1 MADKIDITSFLFSV
15 LLHSLLIFILSLG
28 IFKTEP
34 KRVALITDITLIE
47 AREYMGQKGEEEKTV
62 GIEKK
67 QQKVAEAVKKKKV
80 SEVKPKDQIV
90 DTKTL
95 LAKIEKEKEKLNIGI
110 SRENLKNLSEEEKD
124 EVIEDFTD
132 ESETGGEVIA
142 GGQPSISGDLAT
154 RKYKKIQWKF
164 PPKLPEETELAI
176 EISVLP
182 NGIIKYVKLI
192 RTSGYPELDN
202 MAVSQARSL
211 QFEPLP
217 PSAEQKENIGIL
229 LFKFGAAK

>member
-15 LLHSLLIFILSLG
+15 LFHSLLIFILSLG
-28 IFKTEP
+28 VFKTEP

-47 AREYMGQKGEEEKTV
+47 AKEYLGQKGEEEKTI

-67 QQKVAEAVKKKKV
+67 QKTIAETVKKKQERAKK
-80 SEVKPKDQIV
+80 SDNQIV
-90 DTKTL
+90 DTKSL
-95 LAKIEKEKEKLNIGI
+95 LEKIEREKLKLNLGI
-110 SRENLKNLSEEEKD
+110 TRENLKDLSDGEKEE
-124 EVIEDFTD
+124 VVEDFA
-132 ESETGGEVIA
+132 EETGGEVIA
-142 GGQPSISGDLAT
+142 GSQPSISGDLAT

-182 NGIIKYVKLI
+182 NGIIKYVKLV

-202 MAVSQARSL
+202 MAVTQARSL
-211 QFEPLP
+211 QFEALP
-217 PSAEQKENIGIL
+217 PDAEQKENIGIL

>member
-1 MADKIDITSFLFSV
+1 MTDKIEITSFFFSV
-15 LLHSLLIFILSLG
+15 LFHSILIIILSLG
-28 IFKTEP
+28 IFKVEP
-34 KRVALITDITLIE
+34 RRVALITDVTLINPD
-47 AREYMGQKGEEEKTV
+47 EYLGKKGEEERAV

-67 QQKVAEAVKKKKV
+67 QEKIAETVKKVKK
-80 SEVKPKDQIV
+80 EKIKPKDQIV

-95 LAKIEKEKEKLNIGI
+95 LEKIQKEKEKLNLGI
-110 SRENLKNLSEEEKD
+110 SRENLKNLAEEEKE
-124 EVIEDFTD
+124 EVSEDFIAD
-132 ESETGGEVIA
+132 SDGEVVA
-142 GGQPSISGDLAT
+142 GGQPTISGDLAT

-202 MAVSQARSL
+202 MAVTQARNL

-217 PSAEQKENIGIL
+217 PAAEQKENIGIL